1 LIFFS
6 KELDCEEKW
15 YGHEEQLKEFSK
27 RFPETV
33 FKLVG
38 VGSNYW
44 DIENDEFVQD
54 IWIKYFL
61 NGKFYCDKLEF
72 VVPNFDINRLK
83 E

>member
-1 LIFFS
+1 M
-6 KELDCEEKW
+6 
-15 YGHEEQLKEFSK
+15 
-27 RFPETV
+27 